1 MHNKDVPT
9 LPSVF
14 LSSTF
19 FDLRQVRADL
29 SEFVEGQM
37 GYRLLASE
45 HASFPVDP
53 SIDTIENCRRRIED
67 DADLFVLVV
76 GSRYGSVPEGHN
88 RSVTNIEYLTARAKG
103 VPIYVFVHR
112 DILAL
117 LPVWEANPA
126 ADFSR
131 LVDTNELFRFVSEV
145 RASDRVWSF
154 GFDLASD
161 IVLALRTQFAYQMTT
176 GLAVCRRLRN
186 DPAEFRE
193 LEGQA
198 LRLSIDRPKGWPLLL
213 LAELLEQQLANL
225 ADMRRDYDSGLT
237 SGSGEVVL
245 QASMGDWGKS
255 NFEHVRRI
263 IQELTYTLN
272 ETLNT
277 ACAKSD
283 IAAIVY
289 GSRRAIAAY
298 RESLEW
304 ANRLRRAHVPEEVK
318 AAIALLARFSDAVVL
333 EVSDFPTRLRE
344 AVAGLIASGKT
355 RGHVGLTFTVD
366 PALTE
371 GYIAEMRKA
380 TQEIERRSKTV

>member
-1 MHNKDVPT
+1 
-9 LPSVF
+9 
-14 LSSTF
+14 
-19 FDLRQVRADL
+19 
-29 SEFVEGQM
+29 M

-45 HASFPVDP
+45 HPSFPVDP

-76 GSRYGSVPEGHN
+76 GSRYGSVLDGQN

-112 DILAL
+112 DVLAL

-176 GLAVCRRLRN
+176 GLATCRRLRN
-186 DPAEFRE
+186 EPGEFRE
-193 LEGQA
+193 LAGQA
-198 LRLSIDRPKGWPLLL
+198 LRLSLDRPKGWPLLL
-213 LAELLEQQLANL
+213 LAELLEQQLADL
-225 ADMRRDYDSGLT
+225 ADMRRDYDRGLT
-237 SGSGEVVL
+237 SGSGEVVS
-245 QASMGDWGKS
+245 QANVGDWGRS

-263 IQELTYTLN
+263 IRELTYTLN

-277 ACAKSD
+277 ACEKGD
-283 IAAIVY
+283 IPAIVY
-289 GSRRAIAAY
+289 GSRRATGAY

-304 ANRLRRAHVPEEVK
+304 TNRLRSAHVPEEMK

-333 EVSDFPTRLRE
+333 EISEFPTRLRTGVSE
-344 AVAGLIASGKT
+344 LIGSGKT
-355 RGHVGLTFTVD
+355 RGRVGLTFTID
-366 PALTE
+366 PALVE
-371 GYIAEMRKA
+371 GFTAEVQKA
-380 TQEIERRSKTV
+380 TQEIERRYNIV